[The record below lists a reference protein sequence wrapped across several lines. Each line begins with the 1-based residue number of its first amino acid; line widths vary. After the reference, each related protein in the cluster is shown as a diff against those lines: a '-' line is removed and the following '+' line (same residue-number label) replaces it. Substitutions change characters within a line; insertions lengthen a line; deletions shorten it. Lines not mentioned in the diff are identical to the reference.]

1 MSDQSKKI
9 INDILEIKMDWK
21 KICSDHS
28 LLEKGEFLNKVHA
41 HILMLDKHNEHFKKE
56 KTLYSLIFH
65 ILHTPIGA
73 PNVTKDTLYDLAY
86 HFSSKDPQNS
96 SLHLFFKKTLNS
108 SNENDNYLF
117 NCLSIMEEKLKNVA

>member
-41 HILMLDKHNEHFKKE
+41 HILMLDKHNEHFKRKR
-56 KTLYSLIFH
+56 
-65 ILHTPIGA
+65 P
-73 PNVTKDTLYDLAY
+73 
-86 HFSSKDPQNS
+86 
-96 SLHLFFKKTLNS
+96 
-108 SNENDNYLF
+108 
-117 NCLSIMEEKLKNVA
+117 SIA